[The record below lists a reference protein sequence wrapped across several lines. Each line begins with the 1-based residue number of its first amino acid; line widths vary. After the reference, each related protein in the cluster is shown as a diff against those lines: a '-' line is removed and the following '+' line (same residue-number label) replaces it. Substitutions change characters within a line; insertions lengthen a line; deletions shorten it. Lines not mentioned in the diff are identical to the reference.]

1 MGPPEEARI
10 LVSCGVAAF
19 LDAVKYLRSETD
31 PEKLGA
37 SAAEVTFVGRS
48 NVGKSS
54 LINAVCRKDLAR
66 VSGTPGR
73 TRAINVF
80 SATADRWIVDL
91 PGYGF
96 ALGDQKER
104 AGWGPMIEGYLKG
117 RSSLRAIFVLVDAKV
132 GPTKLDLDMLRWLQS
147 KGLPWRVVATKA
159 DQVKRSV
166 AAARRREAAQAI
178 GVLPENL
185 AWVSV
190 DENVG
195 VKELRAEVEALLK
208 PGAA

>member
-1 MGPPEEARI
+1 M
-10 LVSCGVAAF
+10 VSFDVPSF
-19 LDAVKYLRSETD
+19 LDSVKYLLSETAA
-31 PEKLGA
+31 EKLAA

-54 LINAVCRKDLAR
+54 LINAVCRKRLAH

-73 TRAINVF
+73 TRAINIF
-80 SATADRWIVDL
+80 AATADRWIVDL

-104 AGWGPMIEGYLKG
+104 AGWGPMIEGYLRG
-117 RSSLRAIFVLVDAKV
+117 RPSLKAIFVLVDAKV

-147 KGLPWRVVATKA
+147 KGLPWRVVATKT
-159 DQVKRSV
+159 DQVKRSI

-178 GVLPENL
+178 GILPENL

-190 DENVG
+190 NENVG

-208 PGAA
+208 PEA